1 MKKLAALCILL
12 LLFSLPLLLSSPLAA
27 THAPPCRPLSS
38 PPPVLDPSLP
48 ALALTFDDGPHQVY
62 TDVILDCLEANGAKG
77 TFFIIGEKINSALP
91 QINRI
96 LTNHQLGNHTWGHV
110 DLTCQTPYGIERQIS
125 SVYDS
130 VKALFSVGPEVVRPP
145 YGFTSAAIRQNVP
158 YPLIHWSVDTLDWH
172 SKDASAIEQHILT
185 HARDGDVI
193 LMHDIYSSTAEAVE
207 AVVPK
212 LREQG
217 FQLVTV
223 SELFALKGQS
233 LERGQV
239 YFWAGER

>member
-1 MKKLAALCILL
+1 MKKLAAALC
-12 LLFSLPLLLSSPLAA
+12 AA
-27 THAPPCRPLSS
+27 TFLFFVLLVPPSAAARHSPPCRPLSS

-48 ALALTFDDGPHQVY
+48 ALALTFDDGPHPVY
-62 TDVILDCLEANGAKG
+62 TDIILDCLEQNSARG
-77 TFFIIGEKINSALP
+77 TFFIIGEKINSCLP

-96 LTNHQLGNHTWGHV
+96 LTGHQLGNHTWGHV

-130 VKALFSVGPEVVRPP
+130 VNALFSVGPELVRPP
-145 YGFTSAAIRQNVP
+145 YGFSNSTIRQNVP
-158 YPLIHWSVDTLDWH
+158 FPLIHWSVDTLDWY
-172 SKDASAIEQHILT
+172 SKDASAVSEHILT
-185 HARDGDVI
+185 HAKDGDII

-212 LREQG
+212 LRERG

-223 SELFALKGQS
+223 SELFALKGKS
-233 LERGQV
+233 LEAGTV
-239 YFWAGER
+239 YFKAE

>member
-1 MKKLAALCILL
+1 MKKLL
-12 LLFSLPLLLSSPLAA
+12 LPLCLALIILSMPVIALSPTAA
-27 THAPPCRPLSS
+27 AHVPPLRPLSA
-38 PPPVLDPSLP
+38 PPPLLDPTLP
-48 ALALTFDDGPHQVY
+48 ALALTFDDGPHPVY
-62 TDVILDCLEANGAKG
+62 TDLILDCLEKNASKG

-130 VKALFSVGPEVVRPP
+130 VNALFSVGPELVRPP
-145 YGFTSAAIRQNVP
+145 YGFSNAAIRQNVP

-172 SKDASAIEQHILT
+172 SKDASAVAEHILT
-185 HARDGDVI
+185 HARDGDII

-212 LREQG
+212 LRERG

-223 SELFALKGQS
+223 SELFALKGQT
-233 LERGQV
+233 LETGKV
-239 YFWAGER
+239 YFRAD